1 MNVKLIAISKP
12 YIEGVRT
19 AEDLISYCARVSNPL
34 NQLNVDTAPKL
45 LKYCIKHEHWSPF
58 EHASMTVEIKT
69 SRAIAAQILR
79 HRSFTFQEF
88 SQRYSTAC
96 DIEPYEFRKPAE
108 KNRQSSENVITENEQ
123 GVFDI
128 AENAVKVAKEA
139 YEQLLERGVA
149 RECARMILP
158 LTIQTTMYMTGS
170 LRSFMHY
177 ISLRTKE
184 DTQKEHRIIALQIQ
198 KIFVD
203 QFPTIAEALDWEH
216 NI

>member
-12 YIEGVRT
+12 FIEGINT
-19 AEDLISYCARVSNPL
+19 AEDLISYCARVSNPS
-34 NQLNVDTAPKL
+34 NQLNTDTAPKL

-108 KNRQSSENVITENEQ
+108 KNRQSSENVILENKK

-128 AENAVKVAKEA
+128 AENAIKVAKEA

-158 LTIQTTMYMTGS
+158 LTMQTTMYMTGS

-177 ISLRTKE
+177 INLRAKE
-184 DTQKEHRIIALQIQ
+184 DTQKEHRIIALRI
-198 KIFVD
+198 KEIFVD
-203 QFPTIAEALDWEH
+203 QFPIIAEALDWE
-216 NI
+216 

>member
-1 MNVKLIAISKP
+1 MDVKLIAISKP
-12 YIEGVRT
+12 YIEGIKT
-19 AEDLISYCARVSNPL
+19 AEDLVSYCARVSNPL

-96 DIEPYEFRKPAE
+96 EIEPYEFRKPAE
-108 KNRQSSENVITENEQ
+108 KNRQSSQEIMWDNKN
-123 GVFDI
+123 GVQDI
-128 AENAVKVAKEA
+128 AENAIKVAKEA

-158 LTIQTTMYMTGS
+158 LTVQTTMYMTGT
-170 LRSFMHY
+170 LRSFIHY
-177 ISLRTKE
+177 ICLRTKE

-203 QFPTIAEALDWEH
+203 QFPIIAEALQWE
-216 NI
+216 

>member
-12 YIEGVRT
+12 YIEGIKT
-19 AEDLISYCARVSNPL
+19 AEDLVSYCARVSNPL

-108 KNRQSSENVITENEQ
+108 KNRQSSENVILENEK

-128 AENAVKVAKEA
+128 AENAIKVAKEA

-158 LTIQTTMYMTGS
+158 LTVQTTMYMTGS
-170 LRSFMHY
+170 LRSFIHY

-184 DTQKEHRIIALQIQ
+184 DTQKEHRTIALQIQ

-203 QFPTIAEALDWEH
+203 QFPVIAEALQWE
-216 NI
+216 

>member
-12 YIEGVRT
+12 FIEGIKT
-19 AEDLISYCARVSNPL
+19 AEDLVSYCARVSNPL

-58 EHASMTVEIKT
+58 EHASMTVEIQT

-88 SQRYSTAC
+88 SQRYSTAH
-96 DIEPYEFRKPAE
+96 DIEHYELRRQSE
-108 KNRQSSENVITENEQ
+108 KNRQSSTDVIWENEN

-128 AENAVKVAKEA
+128 AENAINVAQEA
-139 YEQLLERGVA
+139 YKQLLEKGVA

-158 LTIQTTMYMTGS
+158 LTTQTTMYMTGS
-170 LRSFMHY
+170 LRSFIHY

-184 DTQKEHRIIALQIQ
+184 DTQKEHRSIALEIQ
-198 KIFVD
+198 RIFVD
-203 QFPTIAEALDWEH
+203 QFPIIAEALNWE
-216 NI
+216 I

>member
-12 YIEGVRT
+12 YIEGIKT
-19 AEDLISYCARVSNPL
+19 AEDLVSYCARVSNPL

-96 DIEPYEFRKPAE
+96 EIEPYEFRKPAE
-108 KNRQSSENVITENEQ
+108 KNRQSSQEVIQNNENS
-123 GVFDI
+123 VFDI
-128 AENAVKVAKEA
+128 AENAIKVAKEA
-139 YEQLLERGVA
+139 YEQLLEKGVA

-158 LTIQTTMYMTGS
+158 LTVQTTMYMTGS

-177 ISLRTKE
+177 VSLRTKE
-184 DTQKEHRIIALQIQ
+184 DTQKEHRTIALQIQ

-203 QFPTIAEALDWEH
+203 QFPVIAEALQWE
-216 NI
+216 

>member
-12 YIEGVRT
+12 FIEGIKT
-19 AEDLISYCARVSNPL
+19 AEDLVSYCARVSNPL

-58 EHASMTVEIKT
+58 EHASMTVEIQT

-88 SQRYSTAC
+88 SQRYSTAHK
-96 DIEPYEFRKPAE
+96 IEHYELRRQSE
-108 KNRQSSENVITENEQ
+108 KNRQSSTDVIWENED

-128 AENAVKVAKEA
+128 AENAINVAHKA
-139 YEQLLERGVA
+139 YEQLLEKGVA

-158 LTIQTTMYMTGS
+158 LTTQTTIYMTGS
-170 LRSFMHY
+170 LRSFIHY
-177 ISLRTKE
+177 IALRIKE
-184 DTQKEHRIIALQIQ
+184 DTQKEHRSIALEIQ
-198 KIFVD
+198 RIFVD
-203 QFPTIAEALDWEH
+203 QFPVIAEALNWE
-216 NI
+216 I